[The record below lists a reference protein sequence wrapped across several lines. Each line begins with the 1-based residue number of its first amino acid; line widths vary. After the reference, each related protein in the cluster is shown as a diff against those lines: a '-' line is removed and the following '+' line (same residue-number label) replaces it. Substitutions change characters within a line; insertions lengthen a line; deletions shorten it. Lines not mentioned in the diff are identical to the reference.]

1 MSIGQL
7 TRLILPFSASTYM
20 KKTISIIVVLFAVVA
35 IVWYTNSAEAEARM
49 EYRFVEVDRGNLESV
64 VASTGNLSAVTQVQV
79 GTQVSGIV
87 NDIYVDFNDVVRR
100 GQIIARI
107 DTTLLVSSVQDAR
120 ATMSRNKAQ
129 LDFSRTEY
137 ERVKN
142 LYEKSFAT
150 EVEYNQ
156 AKYNLDLAEA
166 TIVSSQIN
174 LERAQR
180 NLDYATIVSPI
191 NGVVVERNVDEGQTV
206 AASLNAPQLFLIAN
220 DLSDMEILVSVDESD
235 IGLIKDGQTV
245 RFTVQAYDE
254 DVFYGEV
261 KQVRL
266 QSAIQENV
274 VTYTA
279 VVGVDNTDGRLLP
292 GMTAT
297 VEFLIETVDDV
308 MKVPNAALRFR
319 PNEQM
324 MTALRD
330 RMMAQ
335 REASGDSTARQGG
348 GQPSASPAASG
359 GWASSGGGWASAGG
373 SRGGSSDSAML
384 WYLDE
389 NGDISVIRARTGI
402 TDGSQTEI
410 SGRGIEQ
417 GMQIIAGVTVIE
429 EEGGLQNPFSNNQG
443 GDMRSRFSRGGGF

>member
-1 MSIGQL
+1 
-7 TRLILPFSASTYM
+7 M
-20 KKTISIIVVLFAVVA
+20 KKTITIITLLIGVVAVV
-35 IVWYTNSAEAEARM
+35 WYSTSAEAVARM
-49 EYRFVEVDRGNLESV
+49 EYRFVNVERGNLESV
-64 VASTGNLSAVTQVQV
+64 VASTGNLSAVTTVQV

-87 NDIYVDFNDVVRR
+87 NEIYVDFNDEVRR

-120 ATMSRNKAQ
+120 ATLSRNQAQ
-129 LDFSRTEY
+129 LNFSQTEFN
-137 ERVKN
+137 RVKN

-156 AKYNLDLAEA
+156 AKYNLDLAQA
-166 TIVSSQIN
+166 TIVSSEIN

-206 AASLNAPQLFLIAN
+206 AASLNTPQLFLIAN

-235 IGLIKDGQTV
+235 IGIIDEGQVV
-245 RFTVQAYDE
+245 RFTVQAYDD

-266 QSAIQENV
+266 QSTVQENV

-279 VVGVDNTDGRLLP
+279 VVGVDNVDGRLLP

-308 MKVPNAALRFR
+308 LKVPNAALRFR

-324 MTALRD
+324 MLEMRE
-330 RMMAQ
+330 RMQAQ
-335 REASGDSTARQGG
+335 RGESGDSTSRPGGDAPAQQAPGQGA
-348 GQPSASPAASG
+348 P
-359 GWASSGGGWASAGG
+359 GGWASAGSNQG
-373 SRGGSSDSAML
+373 FGGGSDRAML

-389 NGDISVIRARTGI
+389 NGDISMLMARTGI
-402 TDGSQTEI
+402 TDGSLTEI
-410 SGRGIEQ
+410 SGEGVEE
-417 GMQIIAGVTVIE
+417 GMQIIAGVSMIE
-429 EEGGLQNPFSNNQG
+429 DEGGLQNPFTNNDDNSRG
-443 GDMRSRFSRGGGF
+443 GRFSRGGGF

>member
-1 MSIGQL
+1 
-7 TRLILPFSASTYM
+7 M
-20 KKTISIIVVLFAVVA
+20 KKIIIIVSLLAVAAVVL
-35 IVWYTNSAEAEARM
+35 WFSNGAEAGSRM
-49 EYRFVEVDRGNLESV
+49 EYRFVTVERGNLESV
-64 VASTGNLSAVTQVQV
+64 VASTGNLSAVTTVQV

-87 NDIYVDFNDVVRR
+87 NDIYVDFNDEVRR

-120 ATMSRNKAQ
+120 ATLSRNQAQ
-129 LDFSRTEY
+129 LDFSRTEFN
-137 ERVKN
+137 RVKN
-142 LYEKSFAT
+142 LYEKNFAT
-150 EVEYNQ
+150 EVEFNQ

-166 TIVSSQIN
+166 TIVSSEIN
-174 LERAQR
+174 LERALR
-180 NLDYATIVSPI
+180 NLDYATITAPI

-220 DLSDMEILVSVDESD
+220 DLADMEILVSVDESD
-235 IGLIKDGQTV
+235 IGLIKEGQTV

-254 DVFYGEV
+254 DTFYGEV

-266 QSAIQENV
+266 QSSIQENV

-324 MTALRD
+324 MLELRD
-330 RMMAQ
+330 RMQAE
-335 REASGDSTARQGG
+335 RAASGDTTSRA
-348 GQPSASPAASG
+348 SAGAAPAAGRAAAG
-359 GWASSGGGWASAGG
+359 GWASGGGQGF
-373 SRGGSSDSAML
+373 GGSSNRATL

-389 NGDISVIRARTGI
+389 NGNISVLRAQTGI

-410 SGRGIEQ
+410 SGRGVEV

-429 EEGGLQNPFSNNQG
+429 EEGGLQNPFNRQES

>member
-1 MSIGQL
+1 
-7 TRLILPFSASTYM
+7 
-20 KKTISIIVVLFAVVA
+20 
-35 IVWYTNSAEAEARM
+35 M
-49 EYRFVEVDRGNLESV
+49 EYRFVTVERGNLESV
-64 VASTGNLSAVTQVQV
+64 VASTGNLSAVTTVQV

-87 NDIYVDFNDVVRR
+87 NDIYVDFNDEVRR

-120 ATMSRNKAQ
+120 ATLSRNQAQ
-129 LDFSRTEY
+129 LDFANIEF

-156 AKYNLDLAEA
+156 AKYNLDLAKA
-166 TIVSSQIN
+166 TIVSSEIN
-174 LERAQR
+174 LERALR
-180 NLDYATIVSPI
+180 NLDYATITAPI
-191 NGVVVERNVDEGQTV
+191 KGVVVERNVDEGQTV

-220 DLSDMEILVSVDESD
+220 DLADMEILVSVDESD
-235 IGLIKDGQTV
+235 IGLIKEGQTV

-254 DVFYGEV
+254 DTFYGEV

-324 MTALRD
+324 MLELRE
-330 RMMAQ
+330 RMQAQ
-335 REASGDSTARQGG
+335 RAAAGDSAAASGAPGAAAPGR
-348 GQPSASPAASG
+348 PATG
-359 GWASSGGGWASAGG
+359 GWASAGGGGWASAGG
-373 SRGGSSDSAML
+373 GQGFGGSSDRAML

-389 NGDISVIRARTGI
+389 EGNLSVLRARTGI

-410 SGRGIEQ
+410 SGRGIEE
-417 GMQIIAGVTVIE
+417 GMQVIAGVTVIE
-429 EEGGLQNPFSNNQG
+429 EEGGLQNPFTRQES

>member
-1 MSIGQL
+1 
-7 TRLILPFSASTYM
+7 M
-20 KKTISIIVVLFAVVA
+20 KKTITIITLLIGVVAVV
-35 IVWYTNSAEAEARM
+35 WYSTSAEAVARM
-49 EYRFVEVDRGNLESV
+49 EYRFVNVERGNLESV
-64 VASTGNLSAVTQVQV
+64 VASTGNLSAVTTVQV

-87 NDIYVDFNDVVRR
+87 NEIYVDFNDEVRR

-107 DTTLLVSSVQDAR
+107 DTTLLISSVQDAR
-120 ATMSRNKAQ
+120 ATLSRNQAQ
-129 LDFSRTEY
+129 LDFSRTEFN
-137 ERVKN
+137 RVKN

-156 AKYNLDLAEA
+156 AKYNLDLAQA
-166 TIVSSQIN
+166 TIVSSEIN

-206 AASLNAPQLFLIAN
+206 AASLNTPQLFLIAN

-235 IGLIKDGQTV
+235 IGIIEEGQVV
-245 RFTVQAYDE
+245 RFTVQAYD
-254 DVFYGEV
+254 DDTFYGEV

-266 QSAIQENV
+266 QSTVQENV

-279 VVGVDNTDGRLLP
+279 VVGVDNVDGRLLP

-308 MKVPNAALRFR
+308 LKVPNAALRFR

-324 MTALRD
+324 MLELRERMQAD
-330 RMMAQ
+330 RGQ
-335 REASGDSTARQGG
+335 SSDSTARPGG
-348 GQPSASPAASG
+348 DASTQSAPGQAAP
-359 GWASSGGGWASAGG
+359 GGWASAGG
-373 SRGGSSDSAML
+373 NQGFGGGSDRAML

-389 NGDISVIRARTGI
+389 NGNISMLMARTGI
-402 TDGSQTEI
+402 TDGSLTEI
-410 SGRGIEQ
+410 SGPGVEE
-417 GMQIIAGVTVIE
+417 GMQIIAGVSMIE
-429 EEGGLQNPFSNNQG
+429 EEGGLQNPFTNNESNDRG
-443 GDMRSRFSRGGGF
+443 GRFSRGGGF

>member
-1 MSIGQL
+1 
-7 TRLILPFSASTYM
+7 M
-20 KKTISIIVVLFAVVA
+20 KKTITIITLLIGVVAVV
-35 IVWYTNSAEAEARM
+35 WYSTSAEAVARM
-49 EYRFVEVDRGNLESV
+49 EYRFVNVERGNLESV
-64 VASTGNLSAVTQVQV
+64 VASTGNLSAVTTVQV

-87 NDIYVDFNDVVRR
+87 NEIYVDFNDEVRR

-120 ATMSRNKAQ
+120 ATLSRNQAQ
-129 LDFSRTEY
+129 LNFSQTEFN
-137 ERVKN
+137 RVKN

-156 AKYNLDLAEA
+156 AKYNLDLAQA
-166 TIVSSQIN
+166 TIVSSEIN

-206 AASLNAPQLFLIAN
+206 AASLNTPQLFLIAN

-235 IGLIKDGQTV
+235 IGIIDEGQVV
-245 RFTVQAYDE
+245 RFTVQAYDD

-266 QSAIQENV
+266 QSTVQENV

-279 VVGVDNTDGRLLP
+279 VVGVDNVDGRLLP

-308 MKVPNAALRFR
+308 LKVPNAALRFR

-324 MTALRD
+324 MLELRE
-330 RMMAQ
+330 RMQAQ
-335 REASGDSTARQGG
+335 RGESGDSTSRPGGDAPAQQAPGQGA
-348 GQPSASPAASG
+348 P
-359 GWASSGGGWASAGG
+359 GGWASAGSNQG
-373 SRGGSSDSAML
+373 FGGGSDRAML

-389 NGDISVIRARTGI
+389 NGDISMLMARTGI
-402 TDGSQTEI
+402 TDGSLTEI
-410 SGRGIEQ
+410 SGEGVEE
-417 GMQIIAGVTVIE
+417 GMQIIAGVSMIE
-429 EEGGLQNPFSNNQG
+429 DEGGLQNPFTNNDDNSRG
-443 GDMRSRFSRGGGF
+443 GRFSRGGGF

>member
-1 MSIGQL
+1 
-7 TRLILPFSASTYM
+7 
-20 KKTISIIVVLFAVVA
+20 
-35 IVWYTNSAEAEARM
+35 M
-49 EYRFVEVDRGNLESV
+49 EYRFVTVERGNLESV
-64 VASTGNLSAVTQVQV
+64 VASTGNLSAVTTVQV

-87 NDIYVDFNDVVRR
+87 NDIYVDFNDEVRR

-120 ATMSRNKAQ
+120 ATLSRNQAQ
-129 LDFSRTEY
+129 LDFSRTEFN
-137 ERVKN
+137 RVKN
-142 LYEKSFAT
+142 LYEKNFAT
-150 EVEYNQ
+150 EVEFNQ
-156 AKYNLDLAEA
+156 AKYNLDLAQA
-166 TIVSSQIN
+166 TIVSSEIN
-174 LERAQR
+174 LERALR
-180 NLDYATIVSPI
+180 NLDYATITAPI

-220 DLSDMEILVSVDESD
+220 DLADMEILVSVDESD
-235 IGLIKDGQTV
+235 IGLIKEGQTV

-254 DVFYGEV
+254 DTFYGEV

-266 QSAIQENV
+266 QSSIQENV

-324 MTALRD
+324 MLELRD
-330 RMMAQ
+330 RMQAE
-335 REASGDSTARQGG
+335 RAASGDTTSRA
-348 GQPSASPAASG
+348 SAGAAPAAG
-359 GWASSGGGWASAGG
+359 GWASGGGQGF
-373 SRGGSSDSAML
+373 GGSSNRATL

-389 NGDISVIRARTGI
+389 NGNISVLRAQTGI

-410 SGRGIEQ
+410 SGRGVEV

-429 EEGGLQNPFSNNQG
+429 EEGGLQNPFNRQES

>member
-1 MSIGQL
+1 
-7 TRLILPFSASTYM
+7 M
-20 KKTISIIVVLFAVVA
+20 KKTIIIVSILVVVAAVV
-35 IVWYTNSAEAEARM
+35 WYSSSAEAGSRL
-49 EYRFVEVDRGNLESV
+49 EYRFVNVEKGDLESV
-64 VASTGNLSAVTQVQV
+64 VASTGNLSAVTTVQV

-87 NDIYVDFNDVVRR
+87 NDIYVDFNDEVRR

-120 ATMSRNKAQ
+120 ATLSRNQAQ
-129 LDFSRTEY
+129 LDFARTEFN
-137 ERVKN
+137 RVKG
-142 LYEKSFAT
+142 LFDKQFAT
-150 EVEYNQ
+150 EVEFNQ

-180 NLDYATIVSPI
+180 NLAYATITAPI

-245 RFTVQAYDE
+245 RFTVQAYDD
-254 DVFYGEV
+254 DVFYGTV

-266 QSAIQENV
+266 QSETLNNV

-279 VVGVDNTDGRLLP
+279 VVGVDNPDGRLLP

-297 VEFLIETVDDV
+297 VEFLIETASDV
-308 MKVPNAALRFR
+308 MKVANAALRFR

-324 MTALRD
+324 MTEMRE
-330 RMMAQ
+330 RMAAE
-335 REASGDSTARQGG
+335 RAASGDTT
-348 GQPSASPAASG
+348 
-359 GWASSGGGWASAGG
+359 
-373 SRGGSSDSAML
+373 SRGGQQAPGQGAPSGWAGAPTGNGGFQGGARATNRAML

-389 NGDISVIRARTGI
+389 NGNVSVLPVRTGI
-402 TDGSQTEI
+402 SDGSMTEI
-410 SGRGIEQ
+410 MGQNVEE
-417 GMQIIAGVTVIE
+417 GMQIIAGVSVVE
-429 EEGGLQNPFSNNQG
+429 NSGGIQNPFNRQEDN
-443 GDMRSRFSRGGGF
+443 DMRSRFTRGGGF